1 MIEQDTDCLWNSS
14 LHNS

>member
-1 MIEQDTDCLWNSS
+1 MIKQDTDCLWNSS